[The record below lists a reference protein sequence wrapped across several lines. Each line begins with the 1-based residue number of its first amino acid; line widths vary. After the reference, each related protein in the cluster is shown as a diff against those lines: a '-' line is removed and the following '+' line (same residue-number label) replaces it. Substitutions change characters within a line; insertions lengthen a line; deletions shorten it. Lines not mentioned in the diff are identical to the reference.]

1 MTLDFVKVLL
11 YSDGKEIMAEPE
23 TLNVYAS
30 MLGVED
36 LDYSDFVDK
45 KPMIRWDYA
54 EKRLESLV
62 VRMINNAA
70 EESYD
75 KDELLILREF
85 YGIRRHRLSALQ
97 IMEKYHIESIERF
110 TGIIESAM
118 LYLGLSR
125 LCEPWR
131 CLLKLA
137 LFLPAEP
144 WRLFMRR
151 LRSCARNKNGAEL
164 CWRRDEVLALYK
176 WILKEV

>member
-1 MTLDFVKVLL
+1 MTLDFVKDLL
-11 YSDGKEIMAEPE
+11 YADGKEILAKPE
-23 TLNVYAS
+23 VLNIDAS

-45 KPMIRWDYA
+45 KSMIRWDYA
-54 EKRLESLV
+54 EKRLEPLV
-62 VRMINNAA
+62 VRMINHAA
-70 EESYD
+70 EVSYD

-85 YGIRRHRLSALQ
+85 YGIRRHRLSALE
-97 IMEKYHIESIERF
+97 IMTKYHIESVEKV
-110 TGIIESAM
+110 TNIIASAM
-118 LYLGLSR
+118 MYLGLSR

-151 LRSCARNKNGAEL
+151 LRSCARNWGKAEYR
-164 CWRRDEVLALYK
+164 WASDEVLALHE